1 MRLGGKVPPAKVSA
15 AEQLAKDVTA
25 HKVVAVADLV
35 KVRSSQVQE
44 TRRKLRGRV
53 KILVTKNMLFKK
65 AAESAEGKKKNIA
78 TFANSLS
85 GPSLF
90 LFTEM
95 DPFELTILLD
105 KSKVRVP
112 AKMGDVAT
120 GEILVPAGNTGL
132 PPGPII
138 SEFGEAKVPT
148 KIESGSI
155 WVTKDTVVANK
166 GDVISAKVASVLS
179 KLGIKPIEAGI
190 YLKIAYDEGSIFN
203 RDDLQLDLK
212 TYRNDIA
219 LATKQAIGLALEA
232 NYLTPESAP
241 IVLSKVQR
249 QAMWLAVKS
258 QFPAIMAMPEILREA
273 FLEMKAVSAG
283 VASINKEAAPSNYEA
298 PAPAQVVAPKMESIA
313 LVVELPK
320 KEKPVEVKVQPTPT
334 PPSPPKVEAP
344 PKIVTPPKTV
354 APSKETKLVEVKPPE
369 PVKPVEKKAV
379 EEPKTRTVEPKPAAK
394 KKPTVA
400 VKESKPKKTSKEK
413 VEKKEKTKREKARS
427 R

>member
-1 MRLGGKVPPAKVSA
+1 MRLSGKIPPGKVTA
-15 AEQLAKDVTA
+15 AEQLAEDMKS
-25 HKVVAVADLV
+25 HKVIAVADLV
-35 KVRSSQVQE
+35 KVRSSQIQE
-44 TRRKLRGRV
+44 TRRKLRGKV
-53 KILVTKNMLFKK
+53 KVLVTKNMLFRK
-65 AAESAEGKKKNIA
+65 AAETVEENKKNMLSFAGSIA
-78 TFANSLS
+78 
-85 GPSLF
+85 GPNLF

-95 DPFELTILLD
+95 DPFQLTILLD

-155 WVTKDTVVANK
+155 WVTKDTLVAKK

-190 YLKIAYDEGSIFN
+190 SLKAAYDAGSIFN

-212 TYRNDIA
+212 TYRDDIA
-219 LATKQAIGLALEA
+219 FAIRQAMGLAIGA
-232 NYLTPESAP
+232 NYLTPETAP
-241 IVLSKVQR
+241 IVLSKVHR

-258 QFPAIMAMPEILREA
+258 QYPADMAMPEILREA
-273 FLEMKAVSAG
+273 FLEMKVLSWSL
-283 VASINKEAAPSNYEA
+283 ASINKEAAPMSYEA
-298 PAPAQVVAPKMESIA
+298 PAPAQVVAPKLESIV
-313 LVVELPK
+313 LEEKPQK
-320 KEKPVEVKVQPTPT
+320 KEKPAEVKSPTIPTPRPKMERPLKETKPSEVT
-334 PPSPPKVEAP
+334 PPS
-344 PKIVTPPKTV
+344 
-354 APSKETKLVEVKPPE
+354 

-379 EEPKTRTVEPKPAAK
+379 EEPRPVAGKKPSVPAKEPKPK
-394 KKPTVA
+394 KKI
-400 VKESKPKKTSKEK
+400 SKEK
-413 VEKKEKTKREKARS
+413 VEKKEKAKREKTRS

>member
-15 AEQLAKDVTA
+15 AEQLAKDVSA
-25 HKVVAVADLV
+25 YKVVATADLV

-53 KILVTKNMLFKK
+53 KVLVTKNMLFKK
-65 AAESAEGKKKNIA
+65 AAESVEGKKKNIS

-85 GPSLF
+85 GPNLF
-90 LFTEM
+90 LFTEI

-138 SEFGEAKVPT
+138 SEFNEAKILT

-190 YLKIAYDEGSIFN
+190 SLKAAYDAGSIFN

-212 TYRNDIA
+212 TYRDDIA
-219 LATKQAIGLALEA
+219 FAAKQALGLALEA
-232 NYLTPESAP
+232 NYLTPETAP
-241 IVLSKVQR
+241 IVLSRVQR

-258 QFPAIMAMPEILREA
+258 QFPATMAMPEILRET
-273 FLEMKAVSAG
+273 FLEMKALSTS
-283 VASINKEAAPSNYEA
+283 VASINKEAAPSSYEA
-298 PAPAQVVAPKMESIA
+298 PAPAQVVAPKMESIV
-313 LVVELPK
+313 LEVEPPK
-320 KEKPVEVKVQPTPT
+320 KEKPVEVKVRPAPT

-344 PKIVTPPKTV
+344 PKIVTPPKRV
-354 APSKETKLVEVKPPE
+354 APPKETKPIEVKPPE
-369 PVKPVEKKAV
+369 PVKPVEKKVV
-379 EEPKTRTVEPKPAAK
+379 EEPKPAAK
-394 KKPTVA
+394 KKPTAA
-400 VKESKPKKTSKEK
+400 VKESKPKKKTGKEK
-413 VEKKEKTKREKARS
+413 VEKKEKAKREKTRS

>member
-1 MRLGGKVPPAKVSA
+1 MRLSGKIPPGKVTA
-15 AEQLAKDVTA
+15 AEQLAKDMKS
-25 HKVVAVADLV
+25 HKVIAVADLV

-44 TRRKLRGRV
+44 TRRKLRGKV
-53 KILVTKNMLFKK
+53 KVLVTKNLLFKK
-65 AAESAEGKKKNIA
+65 AAENVEENRKNMLSFAGSIA
-78 TFANSLS
+78 
-85 GPSLF
+85 GPNLF

-95 DPFELTILLD
+95 DPFQLTILLD

-155 WVTKDTVVANK
+155 WVTKDTLVAKK

-190 YLKIAYDEGSIFN
+190 SLKAAYDAGSIFN

-212 TYRNDIA
+212 TYRDDIA
-219 LATKQAIGLALEA
+219 FAIRQAMGLAIGA
-232 NYLTPESAP
+232 NYLTPETAP
-241 IVLSKVQR
+241 IVLSKVHR

-258 QFPAIMAMPEILREA
+258 QYPADMAMPEILREA
-273 FLEMKAVSAG
+273 FLEMKALSG
-283 VASINKEAAPSNYEA
+283 SLASINKEAAPTSYEA
-298 PAPAQVVAPKMESIA
+298 PAPAQVVAPKLESIV
-313 LVVELPK
+313 LEEEPQK
-320 KEKPVEVKVQPTPT
+320 KEKPAEVKVPTIPTPRPKMERPLKETKPSEVT
-334 PPSPPKVEAP
+334 PPS
-344 PKIVTPPKTV
+344 
-354 APSKETKLVEVKPPE
+354 
-369 PVKPVEKKAV
+369 PVKPVEKKTV
-379 EEPKTRTVEPKPAAK
+379 EEPRPVAGKKPSVPAKEPKPK
-394 KKPTVA
+394 KKI
-400 VKESKPKKTSKEK
+400 SKEK
-413 VEKKEKTKREKARS
+413 VEKKEKAKREKTRS